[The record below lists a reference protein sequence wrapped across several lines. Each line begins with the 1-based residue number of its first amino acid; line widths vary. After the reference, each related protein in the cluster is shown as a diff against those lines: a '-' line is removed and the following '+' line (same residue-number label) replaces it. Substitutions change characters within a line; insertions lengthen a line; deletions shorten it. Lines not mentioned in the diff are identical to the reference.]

1 MNAPRGTMN
10 WTTEQILALAPDAAS
25 AKAGQGLAAARKW
38 LKLGADEQTAWGLCQ
53 GSGKDPYQAQIDLTE
68 PAFRCS
74 CPSRKFPCKHG
85 LGLFLLLA
93 SSASSFKEKQRPD
106 WVVEWMASRAKR
118 AEQRAEKQAKPEAG
132 DKIVDEAAQ
141 AKRSASREAKVTA
154 GLRELELWLRDITRG
169 GLAAAQSQPPQF
181 WERMAARL
189 IDAQAPGVARLVRE
203 MAGVPASGEGWEG
216 RLLERLSRLYLLIE
230 GFKRIAELPEA
241 TQADIRALIGWTQN
255 QDELLR
261 LDGTRDRWLV
271 LGQRVEEED
280 RLRVQRVWL
289 WGERSG
295 RAALVLHFAHGQ
307 QPLDA
312 SFVTGAAPEAELVF
326 FPGAYPLRAIVKQR
340 HGAPA
345 PPERISGYAK
355 IIDAHE
361 AFTIAMAANPWL
373 EKFPMSMLNVT
384 PLRRGD
390 AWFVRDVE
398 GRTLRLAP
406 RFEFGWTMLAL
417 SGGRGI
423 DVFGEWDGDHLW
435 PLSAFHENRFTKF
448 G

>member
-1 MNAPRGTMN
+1 MN

-93 SSASSFKEKQRPD
+93 SNAAAFKEKRRPD

-118 AEQRAEKQAKPEAG
+118 AEQRAEKQARPEAG

-141 AKRSASREAKVTA
+141 AKRAASREAKVTA
-154 GLRELELWLRDITRG
+154 GLQELELWLRDIARG

-241 TQADIRALIGWTQN
+241 MQADIRALIGWTQN

-289 WGERSG
+289 WGERNG

-340 HGAPA
+340 HGPPA

-355 IIDAHE
+355 ITDAHE
-361 AFTIAMAANPWL
+361 AFTSAMAANPWL
-373 EKFPMSMLNVT
+373 EKFPMPLLNVT

-398 GRTLRLAP
+398 GRALELAP

-435 PLSAFHENRFTKF
+435 PLSASHENRFTKF

>member
-1 MNAPRGTMN
+1 MN

-53 GSGKDPYQAQIDLTE
+53 GSGKDPYQTQIDLTE

-93 SSASSFKEKQRPD
+93 SSAGAFKEKQLPD

-118 AEQRAEKQAKPEAG
+118 AEQRAEKQARPEAG

-141 AKRSASREAKVTA
+141 AKRAASREAKVTA

-189 IDAQAPGVARLVRE
+189 VDAQAPGVARLVRE

-261 LDGTRDRWLV
+261 MDGTRDRWLV

-289 WGERSG
+289 WGERCG

-361 AFTIAMAANPWL
+361 AFTSAMAANPWV

-398 GRTLRLAP
+398 GRALKLAP

>member
-1 MNAPRGTMN
+1 MN
-10 WTTEQILALAPDAAS
+10 WTTEQILALAPDTAS
-25 AKAGQGLAAARKW
+25 AKAGQGLATARKW
-38 LKLGADEQTAWGLCQ
+38 LTLGADEQTAWGLCQ

-93 SSASSFKEKQRPD
+93 AQPAAFKEKQPPD
-106 WVVEWMASRAKR
+106 WVVEWMSSRAKR
-118 AEQRAEKQAKPEAG
+118 AQQRAEKSKAEA
-132 DKIVDEAAQ
+132 DEKIVDEAAQ
-141 AKRSASREAKVTA
+141 ARRAASREAKVTA
-154 GLRELELWLRDITRG
+154 GLRELELWLRDIARG

-230 GFKRIAELPEA
+230 GFKRMAELPEA
-241 TQADIRALIGWTQN
+241 TQSDIRALIGWTQN
-255 QDELLR
+255 QEELLR
-261 LDGTRDRWLV
+261 MDGARDRWLV

-289 WGERSG
+289 WGEQSG
-295 RAALVLHFAHGQ
+295 RAALILHFAHGQ

-312 SFVTGAAPEAELVF
+312 SFVTGAVIEAELVF

-340 HGAPA
+340 YGAPA

-355 IIDAHE
+355 IADAHE
-361 AFTIAMAANPWL
+361 AFAGAMAANPWL
-373 EKFPMSMLNVT
+373 EKFPAPLLNVT

-390 AWFVRDVE
+390 AWFVRDAE
-398 GRTLRLAP
+398 GRALKLAP

-417 SGGRGI
+417 SGGREI
-423 DVFGEWDGDHLW
+423 DVFGEWDGAHLW
-435 PLSAFHENRFTKF
+435 PLSTFAENCFAKF
-448 G
+448 R

>member
-1 MNAPRGTMN
+1 MN
-10 WTTEQILALAPDAAS
+10 WTTEQIMALAPDAAS
-25 AKAGQGLAAARKW
+25 AKAGQGLAKARKW
-38 LKLGADEQTAWGLCQ
+38 LALGADERTAWGLCQ
-53 GSGKDPYQAQIDLTE
+53 GSGKNPYQAQIDLTE

-93 SSASSFKEKQRPD
+93 SSAAAFKEKKPPD

-118 AEQRAEKQAKPEAG
+118 AEQRAEKQAKDGAG
-132 DKIVDEAAQ
+132 EKVVDEAAQ
-141 AKRSASREAKVTA
+141 AKRAASREAKVAA
-154 GLRELELWLRDITRG
+154 GLGELELWLRDVARG
-169 GLAAAQSQPPQF
+169 GLAAVQSQQPKF
-181 WERMAARL
+181 WERTAARL
-189 IDAQAPGVARLVRE
+189 VDAQAPGVARLMRE
-203 MAGVPASGEGWEG
+203 MEGVPASGEGWEG
-216 RLLERLSRLYLLIE
+216 RLLEQLGRLYLLIE
-230 GFKRIAELPEA
+230 GFKRIAELTEA
-241 TQADIRALIGWTQN
+241 TQADIRALIGWTQS
-255 QDELLR
+255 QEELLR
-261 LDGTRDRWLV
+261 LEGTRDRWLV

-295 RAALVLHFAHGQ
+295 RAALILHFAHGQ

-312 SFVTGAAPEAELVF
+312 SFVTGSAPEAELVF
-326 FPGAYPLRAIVKQR
+326 FPGAYPLRAVVKQR

-361 AFTIAMAANPWL
+361 AFTSAMAANPWL
-373 EKFPMSMLNVT
+373 EIFPMPLLNVT

-390 AWFVRDVE
+390 AWFVRDAE
-398 GRTLRLAP
+398 GRALKVAP

-417 SGGRGI
+417 SGGREI
-423 DVFGEWDGDHLW
+423 NVFGEWDGDHLL
-435 PLSAFHENRFTKF
+435 PLSAFCENRFMKF

>member
-1 MNAPRGTMN
+1 MN
-10 WTTEQILALAPDAAS
+10 WTTEQIMALAPDAAS

-38 LKLGADEQTAWGLCQ
+38 LSLGADEQVVWGLCQ

-68 PAFRCS
+68 PEFRCS

-93 SSASSFKEKQRPD
+93 AQSTAFKEKEPPD
-106 WVVEWMASRAKR
+106 WVVEWMASRTKR
-118 AEQRAEKQAKPEAG
+118 AKQRSEKQAKADAG
-132 DKIVDEAAQ
+132 EKIVDEAAQ
-141 AKRSASREAKVTA
+141 AKRAASREAKVIA
-154 GLRELELWLRDITRG
+154 GLRELELWLRDIARG
-169 GLAAAQSQPPQF
+169 GLAAAQSQSPQF

-189 IDAQAPGVARLVRE
+189 VDAQAPGVARLVRE
-203 MAGVPASGEGWEG
+203 MAGVPASGEGWEA
-216 RLLERLSRLYLLIE
+216 RLLERLGRLYLLTE
-230 GFKRIAELPEA
+230 GFKRVAELPED

-280 RLRVQRVWL
+280 GLRVQRVWL
-289 WGERSG
+289 WGELSG
-295 RAALVLHFAHGQ
+295 RAALILHFAHGQ

-312 SFVTGAAPEAELVF
+312 SFVTGAAIDAELAF
-326 FPGAYPLRAIVKQR
+326 FPGAHPLRAIVKQR

-355 IIDAHE
+355 ILDAHE
-361 AFTIAMAANPWL
+361 AFTSAMAANPWL
-373 EKFPMSMLNVT
+373 EKFPMSLLNVT

-390 AWFVRDVE
+390 AWFVRDAE
-398 GRTLRLAP
+398 GRALKLAP
-406 RFEFGWTMLAL
+406 RFESGWTMLAL

-423 DVFGEWDGDHLW
+423 DIFGEWDGDRLW

>member
-1 MNAPRGTMN
+1 MN
-10 WTTEQILALAPDAAS
+10 WTTEQIIALAPDAAS

-38 LKLGADEQTAWGLCQ
+38 LSLGADEQAVWGMCQ

-93 SSASSFKEKQRPD
+93 AQPTAFKEKKPPD
-106 WVVEWMASRAKR
+106 WVLEWMASRAKR
-118 AEQRAEKQAKPEAG
+118 AEQRAEKQTRAEAG
-132 DKIVDEAAQ
+132 EKIVDEAAQ
-141 AKRSASREAKVTA
+141 AKRAASREAKVAA
-154 GLRELELWLRDITRG
+154 GLRDLGLWLRDIARG
-169 GLAAAQSQPPQF
+169 GLAAVGSQPPKF
-181 WERMAARL
+181 WERTAARL
-189 IDAQAPGVARLVRE
+189 VDAQAPGVARLVRE
-203 MAGVPASGEGWEG
+203 MAGVPASGEGWEA
-216 RLLERLSRLYLLIE
+216 RLLERLGKLYLLTE
-230 GFKRIAELPEA
+230 GFKRIAELPED

-295 RAALVLHFAHGQ
+295 RVALILHFAHGQ

-312 SFVTGAAPEAELVF
+312 SFVIGAAIDAELAF
-326 FPGAYPLRAIVKQR
+326 FPGAHPLRAIVKQR

-345 PPERISGYAK
+345 PPERISGYSK

-361 AFTIAMAANPWL
+361 AFTSAMAANPWL
-373 EKFPMSMLNVT
+373 EKFPMSLLNVT

-398 GRTLRLAP
+398 GRALKLAP
-406 RFEFGWTMLAL
+406 RFESGWTMLAL

-435 PLSAFHENRFTKF
+435 PLSAFHENRFAKF

>member
-1 MNAPRGTMN
+1 MN
-10 WTTEQILALAPDAAS
+10 WTTEQIMALAPDAAS
-25 AKAGQGLAAARKW
+25 AKAGQGLATARKW
-38 LKLGADEQTAWGLCQ
+38 LALGADERTAWGLCQ
-53 GSGKDPYQAQIDLTE
+53 GSGKNPYQAQIDLTE

-93 SSASSFKEKQRPD
+93 SSAAAFKEKKPPD

-118 AEQRAEKQAKPEAG
+118 AEQRAEKQAKDGAG
-132 DKIVDEAAQ
+132 EKVVDEAAQ
-141 AKRSASREAKVTA
+141 AKRAASREAKVAA
-154 GLRELELWLRDITRG
+154 GLGELELWLRDVARG
-169 GLAAAQSQPPQF
+169 GLAAVQSQQPKF
-181 WERMAARL
+181 WERTAARL
-189 IDAQAPGVARLVRE
+189 VDAQAPGVARLMRE
-203 MAGVPASGEGWEG
+203 MEGVPASGEGWEG
-216 RLLERLSRLYLLIE
+216 RLLEQLGRLYLLIE
-230 GFKRIAELPEA
+230 GFKRIAELTET
-241 TQADIRALIGWTQN
+241 TQADVRALIGWTQS
-255 QDELLR
+255 QEELLR
-261 LDGTRDRWLV
+261 LEGTRDRWLV

-295 RAALVLHFAHGQ
+295 RAALILHFAHGQ

-312 SFVTGAAPEAELVF
+312 SFVTGSAPEAELVF
-326 FPGAYPLRAIVKQR
+326 FPGAYPLRAVVKQR
-340 HGAPA
+340 HVAPA

-361 AFTIAMAANPWL
+361 AFTSAMAANPWL
-373 EKFPMSMLNVT
+373 EIFPMPLLNVT

-390 AWFVRDVE
+390 AWFVRDAE
-398 GRTLRLAP
+398 GRALKVAP

-417 SGGRGI
+417 SGGREI
-423 DVFGEWDGDHLW
+423 NVFGEWDGDHLW

>member
-1 MNAPRGTMN
+1 MN
-10 WTTEQILALAPDAAS
+10 WTTEQIMALAPDAAS
-25 AKAGQGLAAARKW
+25 AKAGQGLATARKW
-38 LKLGADEQTAWGLCQ
+38 LALGADEQTAWGLCQ

-93 SSASSFKEKQRPD
+93 SSAAAFKEKRRPN
-106 WVVEWMASRAKR
+106 WVVEWMGSRAKR
-118 AEQRAEKQAKPEAG
+118 AEQRSEKQVRAEVG
-132 DKIVDEAAQ
+132 EKIVDEAAQ
-141 AKRSASREAKVTA
+141 AKRAAGRGAKVAA
-154 GLRELELWLRDITRG
+154 GLRDLELWLRDIARG
-169 GLAAAQSQPPQF
+169 GLAAVQSQPPKF
-181 WERMAARL
+181 WERTAARL
-189 IDAQAPGVARLVRE
+189 VDAQAPGVARLMRE

-216 RLLERLSRLYLLIE
+216 RLLERLGRLHLLIE

-241 TQADIRALIGWTQN
+241 TQADVRALIGWTQS
-255 QDELLR
+255 QEELLL

-295 RAALVLHFAHGQ
+295 RAALILHFAHGQ

-326 FPGAYPLRAIVKQR
+326 FPGAHPLRAIVKQR

-361 AFTIAMAANPWL
+361 AFTSAMAANPWL
-373 EKFPMSMLNVT
+373 EIFPMPLLNVT

-390 AWFVRDVE
+390 AWFVRDAE
-398 GRTLRLAP
+398 GRALKVAP

-417 SGGRGI
+417 SGGREI
-423 DVFGEWDGDHLW
+423 NVFGEWDGDHLW

>member
-1 MNAPRGTMN
+1 MN

-93 SSASSFKEKQRPD
+93 SSAGAFKEKQRPD

-118 AEQRAEKQAKPEAG
+118 AEQRAEKQARPDAG

-141 AKRSASREAKVTA
+141 AKRAAGREAKVTA

-216 RLLERLSRLYLLIE
+216 RLLERLSKLYLLIE

-241 TQADIRALIGWTQN
+241 TQADIRALVGWTQN

-355 IIDAHE
+355 IVDAHE

-373 EKFPMSMLNVT
+373 EKFPVSMLNVT

-398 GRTLRLAP
+398 GRALKLAP

-435 PLSAFHENRFTKF
+435 PLSAFHENHFTKF

>member
-1 MNAPRGTMN
+1 MN

-93 SSASSFKEKQRPD
+93 SNAAAFKEKRRPD

-118 AEQRAEKQAKPEAG
+118 AEQRAEKQARPEAG

-141 AKRSASREAKVTA
+141 AKRAASREAKVTA
-154 GLRELELWLRDITRG
+154 GLQELELWLRDIARG

-241 TQADIRALIGWTQN
+241 MQADIRALIGWTQN

-289 WGERSG
+289 WGERNG

-340 HGAPA
+340 HGPPA

-355 IIDAHE
+355 ITDAHE
-361 AFTIAMAANPWL
+361 AFTSAMAANPWL
-373 EKFPMSMLNVT
+373 EKFPMPLLNVT

-398 GRTLRLAP
+398 GRALKLAP

-435 PLSAFHENRFTKF
+435 PLSASHENRFTKF

>member
-1 MNAPRGTMN
+1 MN

-38 LKLGADEQTAWGLCQ
+38 LMLGADEQTAWGLCQ

-93 SSASSFKEKQRPD
+93 SNAAAFKEKRRPD

-118 AEQRAEKQAKPEAG
+118 AEQRAEKQARPEAG

-141 AKRSASREAKVTA
+141 AKRAASREAKVTA
-154 GLRELELWLRDITRG
+154 GLQELELWLRDIARG

-241 TQADIRALIGWTQN
+241 MQADIRALIGWTQN

-289 WGERSG
+289 WGERNG

-340 HGAPA
+340 HGPPA

-355 IIDAHE
+355 ITDAHE
-361 AFTIAMAANPWL
+361 AFTSAMAANPWL
-373 EKFPMSMLNVT
+373 EKFPMPLLNVT

-398 GRTLRLAP
+398 GRALKLAP

-435 PLSAFHENRFTKF
+435 PLSASHENRFTKF

>member
-1 MNAPRGTMN
+1 MN
-10 WTTEQILALAPDAAS
+10 WTTEQIMALAPDAAS
-25 AKAGQGLAAARKW
+25 AKAGQGLATARKW
-38 LKLGADEQTAWGLCQ
+38 LSLGADEQAAWGLCQ
-53 GSGKDPYQAQIDLTE
+53 GSGKNPYQAQIDLSE

-93 SSASSFKEKQRPD
+93 SSSAAFKEKKAPD
-106 WVVEWMASRAKR
+106 WVVEWMESRAKR
-118 AEQRAEKQAKPEAG
+118 AEQRAEKQAKAEAG

-141 AKRSASREAKVTA
+141 AKRAASREAKVKA
-154 GLRELELWLRDITRG
+154 GLGELELWLRDITRG

-216 RLLERLSRLYLLIE
+216 RLLERSSRLYLLIE

-307 QPLDA
+307 QQLDA
-312 SFVTGAAPEAELVF
+312 SFVTGAAIEAELVF

-340 HGAPA
+340 QGAPA

-355 IIDAHE
+355 IVDAHE
-361 AFTIAMAANPWL
+361 AFTSAMAAYPWL
-373 EKFPMSMLNVT
+373 EKFPMPLLNVT

-390 AWFVRDVE
+390 AWFVRDAE
-398 GRTLRLAP
+398 GRALKIAP

-435 PLSAFHENRFTKF
+435 PLSAFHGNRFTKF
-448 G
+448 

>member
-1 MNAPRGTMN
+1 MN

-25 AKAGQGLAAARKW
+25 AKAGQGLASARKW

-53 GSGKDPYQAQIDLTE
+53 GSGKNPYQAQIDLTE

-93 SSASSFKEKQRPD
+93 SSAASFKEKQPPD
-106 WVVEWMASRAKR
+106 WVVEWMESRAKR
-118 AEQRAEKQAKPEAG
+118 SEQRAEKQAKAEAG
-132 DKIVDEAAQ
+132 EKIVDEAAQ
-141 AKRSASREAKVTA
+141 AKRAASREAKVAA
-154 GLRELELWLRDITRG
+154 GLRDLELWLRDIARG
-169 GLAAAQSQPPQF
+169 GLAAAQSQPTAF
-181 WERMAARL
+181 WERTAARL
-189 IDAQAPGVARLVRE
+189 VDAQAPGVARLARE
-203 MAGVPASGEGWEG
+203 MAGVSSSGEGWEA
-216 RLLERLSRLYLLIE
+216 RLLEQMCKLYLLVE

-271 LGQRVEEED
+271 LGQRVEDED

-289 WGERSG
+289 WGERSA

-312 SFVTGAAPEAELVF
+312 SFVTGSMIEAELAF
-326 FPGAYPLRAIVKQR
+326 FPSAYPMRAIVKQR

-361 AFTIAMAANPWL
+361 AFTSAMAANPWL
-373 EKFPMSMLNVT
+373 EKFPMPLLNVT
-384 PLRRGD
+384 PLHRGD
-390 AWFVRDVE
+390 AWFVQDAE
-398 GRTLRLAP
+398 GRALKLAP

-417 SGGRGI
+417 SGGHGI
-423 DVFGEWDGDHLW
+423 DVFCEWDGDHLW
-435 PLSAFHENRFTKF
+435 PLSAFNENRFTKF

>member
-1 MNAPRGTMN
+1 MN
-10 WTTEQILALAPDAAS
+10 WTTEQIMALAPDAAS

-38 LKLGADEQTAWGLCQ
+38 LSLGVDEQAVWGLCQ

-93 SSASSFKEKQRPD
+93 AQPTAFKEKKPPD

-118 AEQRAEKQAKPEAG
+118 AEQREEKQARAEAG
-132 DKIVDEAAQ
+132 EKIVDEAAQ
-141 AKRSASREAKVTA
+141 AKRAASREAKVAA
-154 GLRELELWLRDITRG
+154 GLRDLELWLRDIARG
-169 GLAAAQSQPPQF
+169 GLAAVGSQPPNF
-181 WERMAARL
+181 WERTAARL
-189 IDAQAPGVARLVRE
+189 VDAQASGVGRLVRE
-203 MAGVPASGEGWEG
+203 MAGVPASGEGWEA
-216 RLLERLSRLYLLIE
+216 RLLERLGKLYLLTE

-295 RAALVLHFAHGQ
+295 RAALILHFAHGQ

-312 SFVTGAAPEAELVF
+312 SFVTGAAIDAELAF
-326 FPGAYPLRAIVKQR
+326 FPGAHPLRAIVKQR

-355 IIDAHE
+355 ILDAHE
-361 AFTIAMAANPWL
+361 AFTSAMAANPWL
-373 EKFPMSMLNVT
+373 EKFPMSLLNVT

-390 AWFVRDVE
+390 AWFVRDAE
-398 GRTLRLAP
+398 GRALKLAP
-406 RFEFGWTMLAL
+406 RFESGWTMLAL

-435 PLSAFHENRFTKF
+435 PLSAFQENRFTKF